1 MHPGT
6 KRKKKTQLSVAEQLI
21 DRISG
26 SPLLDFDSNDPRHF
40 WQMAHHYNNHPE
52 ELERFFEQPGCLQ
65 AFSRMFG
72 KLRDDVAKKA
82 VRIASG
88 LIIAIAKQIADTGCR
103 PGKLALVPGCTDG
116 SEIELDRSLENFMEA
131 PEKGIVDN
139 LVSYVRRMEKKAF
152 VMMLDCSY
160 SMKNKIILAAITAA
174 AIAQHFKKDYA
185 ILAFNKGVGVLKRV
199 DEPAGPEKVLHRLFK
214 LESYGDTNIRM
225 ALESGLKHVRKF
237 ERKEGLILTDGDWN
251 SGGDPF
257 AAAVRFDK
265 LSVIGFPFANFEKIR
280 LLSLQG
286 NGMFSVVDKETE
298 IVGAILKCL
307 S

>member
-1 MHPGT
+1 
-6 KRKKKTQLSVAEQLI
+6 
-21 DRISG
+21 
-26 SPLLDFDSNDPRHF
+26 
-40 WQMAHHYNNHPE
+40 
-52 ELERFFEQPGCLQ
+52 
-65 AFSRMFG
+65 MFG

-103 PGKLALVPGCTDG
+103 PGKLALVSGCADG
-116 SEIELDRSLENFMEA
+116 SEIELDRSLENFVEA
-131 PEKGIVDN
+131 PEKGSVDN

-257 AAAVRFDK
+257 ASAVRFDK

-286 NGMFSVVDKETE
+286 NGVFSVVDNETE